1 MKSVKIS
8 ATKTHIKGQINL
20 PASKS
25 ISNRA
30 LLLQAINQ
38 QLHQSSCS
46 ITNLSTA
53 DDTQILAKALKVKE
67 GKVDIKNAG
76 TCARFLCAYYA
87 ATPGVNIELFGEPR
101 MAQRPI
107 KNLVEA
113 LRTLG
118 ADIVYLETEG
128 QFPLQIK
135 GKQLNGGQVEISA
148 EASSQF
154 VSALML
160 ISPLLSGGLNLSLSE
175 NIVSKRYIE
184 MTAAL
189 MKDFGYAP
197 ELDLSSHQIKLSQT
211 YLPNN
216 LETFEVEADWSSA
229 AFFYEAALLS
239 EEAELT
245 LTGLRLPSIQGD
257 AIVANWFEEL
267 GVKSQLVQTGIK
279 IHKTDKVPGNVLTF
293 DCTDYPDL
301 SIALVCA
308 TAGAGIAIRVNGLSS
323 LVHKESNRL
332 DALLKLLQKLHI
344 KSESDNQSYL
354 AHDGLQRQFYHGEIL
369 STEKDH
375 RLAMAFGMLAQ
386 YFSLVRI
393 SEINSVV
400 KSFPQFWLE
409 AEKIGLEC
417 E

>member
-30 LLLQAINQ
+30 LILQAINQ
-38 QLHQSSCS
+38 QLHRSNCT
-46 ITNLSTA
+46 IINLSTA
-53 DDTQILAKALKVKE
+53 DDTQILTKALSVKE

-76 TCARFLCAYYA
+76 TCARFLCAFYA
-87 ATPGVNIELFGEPR
+87 AFPGVNIELCGESR
-101 MAQRPI
+101 MAERPI
-107 KNLVEA
+107 KDLVEA
-113 LRTLG
+113 LRILG
-118 ADIVYLETEG
+118 ADIVYLDAEG
-128 QFPLQIK
+128 KFPIQIK
-135 GKQLNGGQVEISA
+135 GQQLAGGTIQISA

-160 ISPLLSGGLNLSLSE
+160 ISPLLSSGLNLSLSE
-175 NIVSKRYIE
+175 KIVSKPYIE

-189 MKDFGYAP
+189 LKDFGYAP
-197 ELDLSSHQIKLSQT
+197 ELAIAAHQIKLSQA
-211 YLPNN
+211 YLPSN
-216 LETFEVEADWSSA
+216 LETYEVEADWSSA

-245 LTGLRLPSIQGD
+245 LNGLRLPSIQGD

-279 IHKTDKVPGNVLTF
+279 IHKTNKVPGEVLTF

-308 TAGAGIAIRVNGLSS
+308 TAGAGIAIRANGLSS

-332 DALLKLLQKLHI
+332 DALLNLLDKLHI
-344 KSESDNQSYL
+344 KTESDKQSYL

-369 STEKDH
+369 TTEKDH
-375 RLAMAFGMLAQ
+375 RLAMAYGMLAQ
-386 YFSLVRI
+386 YFSLVRV

-400 KSFPQFWLE
+400 KSFPQFWVE
-409 AEKIGLEC
+409 AAKLGLEVD
-417 E
+417 